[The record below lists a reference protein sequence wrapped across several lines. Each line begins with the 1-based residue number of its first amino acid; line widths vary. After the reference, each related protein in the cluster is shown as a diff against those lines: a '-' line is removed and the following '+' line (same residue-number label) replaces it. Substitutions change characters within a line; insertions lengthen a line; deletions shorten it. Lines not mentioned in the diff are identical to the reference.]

1 MPRRASSTAKKITP
15 ASQPKPLVSITL
27 VHAAGE
33 CLVELD
39 NEKMFTQF
47 VTNVTKRD
55 LRAFPWSFFD
65 MHGNEYILRD
75 FIFCKIVRN

>member
-1 MPRRASSTAKKITP
+1 MPRRTTVAKATP
-15 ASQPKPLVSITL
+15 VQKEKPLYTITL

-33 CLVELD
+33 CLVEFD
-39 NEKMFTQF
+39 KQKAYDQF

-55 LRAFPWSFFD
+55 LRAFPWSFYD

-75 FIFCKIVRN
+75 FIFCKVVRH